1 MCRVR
6 GYKWLDQWAHRTG
19 FPHMKMGST
28 VAFLINPKA
37 EGPMKVTPFPDLE
50 QGIECLKFM
59 RSKSRITQDHRL

>member
-1 MCRVR
+1 MCRLR
-6 GYKWLDQWAHRTG
+6 GYKWLDQWGHRTG